1 MPSHTSRAARAA
13 RAAGSG
19 PATLAFDPRFVE
31 RSALFW
37 PVARAARA
45 VCGAPG
51 DGADGGGFPRVE
63 ALDRVFVGALD
74 GAAPPVRFVLS
85 APRSRP
91 RRGRRGEGRPPIELR
106 ELYDARITLD
116 RVVPTRRDSWHDLMN
131 ALVWGTFPRAK
142 LALHAR
148 QHRAIAE
155 RIAPGACT
163 LPPTRTRELDALA
176 LLDEG
181 GVVLTGVDGRCPVVF
196 GHAIY
201 ESLARGIPAAI
212 VAAIRLDVAGDA
224 GEADGSGARAVPGAA
239 GADGAPHGDRTE
251 ADEAD
256 EADKADEADEGMS
269 AAIRAIDG
277 ALARCIED
285 PARLR
290 SPEDLSRAEL
300 PGARA
305 PSIRDGGWATSLA
318 PRGDGRPR

>member
-1 MPSHTSRAARAA
+1 MPSQPSRAAP
-13 RAAGSG
+13 AAGSG
-19 PATLAFDPRFVE
+19 PAAHAFDPRFVE

-45 VCGAPG
+45 ICGAAG
-51 DGADGGGFPRVE
+51 DGADGAGFPRLEVF
-63 ALDRVFVGALD
+63 DRVFEGPFD

-85 APRSRP
+85 PPRTRP

-106 ELYDARITLD
+106 KLYDARITLD
-116 RVVPTRRDSWHDLMN
+116 RVVPTRLDSWHDLMN

-181 GVVLTGVDGRCPVVF
+181 GVVLTGVDGQCPVVF

-201 ESLARGIPAAI
+201 ESLARGIPAAV

-224 GEADGSGARAVPGAA
+224 GAA
-239 GADGAPHGDRTE
+239 AAPDV
-251 ADEAD
+251 
-256 EADKADEADEGMS
+256 S
-269 AAIRAIDG
+269 AAIGAIDG

-290 SPEDLSRAEL
+290 SPEDLSRLEL

-305 PSIRDGGWATSLA
+305 PSIRGGGWATSLA
-318 PRGDGRPR
+318 PRGDGRSR